1 MLGALVSSQQR
12 VKHSKPSGIVH
23 QGGTRSQQLHFFA
36 CLQLQKHDRDDEDA
50 PSRWRS
56 EEEMAAEAS
65 LLRKQL

>member
-1 MLGALVSSQQR
+1 MTLVPLSNTNKSLEQTC
-12 VKHSKPSGIVH
+12 IVH
-23 QGGTRSQQLHFFA
+23 QGGMKSERLHFSA